1 MRIVCVCCKAT
12 CCPEETKQR
21 MFRKARK
28 KVDRDL
34 NLVDLIRNQKILIAA
49 VSSMLEENKFN
60 QIVRDYYFGNVSS
73 GDDKGIKSEWF
84 WRERIKGA
92 KTLEDLDERR
102 ENESMYPTP
111 RSRETRV
118 INL

>member
-1 MRIVCVCCKAT
+1 MKQTTARLNKNEVSWFWAIMRIVFFCCRET
-12 CCPEETKQR
+12 CCPEGTKQR

-28 KVDRDL
+28 KVNRDL

-60 QIVRDYYFGNVSS
+60 EIVRDYYFGNVSS

-84 WRERIKGA
+84 WRKKIKGA

-102 ENESMYPTP
+102 
-111 RSRETRV
+111 
-118 INL
+118 

>member
-1 MRIVCVCCKAT
+1 MRIVCCCLKDS
-12 CCPEETKQR
+12 CCPEESKQR
-21 MFRKARK
+21 IFRKARK

-60 QIVRDYYFGNVSS
+60 EIVRDYYFGNVSS

-84 WRERIKGA
+84 WRKKIKGA

-102 ENESMYPTP
+102 
-111 RSRETRV
+111 
-118 INL
+118 